1 MVIASSTRRIADRVA
16 TLVLAGAVLTWSSV
30 YLTVGAFFL
39 RPVST
44 CAGPEDR
51 CTGLV
56 DLGVGLG
63 AWGPAVVSVV
73 MLLAIAWSAARGRP
87 TTWAAGIAVLVV
99 VGLSVLGQALVP
111 LGIVPR

>member
-1 MVIASSTRRIADRVA
+1 MSPRSRIADRTA
-16 TLVLAGAVLTWSSV
+16 TVVLAGGVFARSALYATAGP
-30 YLTVGAFFL
+30 LFL
-39 RPVST
+39 RPIST

-63 AWGPAVVSVV
+63 AYGPAVVTVV
-73 MLLAIAWSAARGRP
+73 MLAAIARSASRGRP
-87 TTWAAGIAVLVV
+87 TAWTAGVAVLVAI
-99 VGLSVLGQALVP
+99 GLTAIGQALVP